1 MTEPQQ
7 KDYEELLQQLQQ
19 EEEVCES
26 CPDKN
31 AFADKC
37 EGYSTHGVIT
47 DLSMQ
52 IMEMQEVF
60 DK

>member
-7 KDYEELLQQLQQ
+7 KGFEELLEQIWQ

-26 CPDKN
+26 CRDKN

-37 EGYSTHGVIT
+37 EGCGTHGNIQ
-47 DLSMQ
+47 DLKRLIASM
-52 IMEMQEVF
+52 E
-60 DK
+60 